1 MWPYFR
7 INILKVTYKI
17 QIKLSLK
24 CCGLLHNIVTTQ
36 FPSSIIFQ
44 KNNIFS
50 DHQDFQTF
58 VFSEGPK
65 KDSS

>member
-7 INILKVTYKI
+7 FNILKVTYKI
-17 QIKLSLK
+17 KIKFSHK
-24 CCGLLHNIVTTQ
+24 CCGLFHNIIITQ
-36 FPSSIIFQ
+36 LPPSIIFQ

-58 VFSEGPK
+58 VFSESPK